1 MSYNAVGEYYETG
14 LGSYYTFEPH
24 EVYAGFGA
32 FADTFSAQT
41 VWADVR
47 AGSACYEKPPRSTN
61 KGACNFAGS
70 RATREIQAALNQLGY
85 GPIAVDGAW
94 GSGTQSKWNRY
105 LADNKLSPGPGLG
118 ISLQAL
124 TLMERQLKGGDKPGP
139 GAKVEFEKVNGQLI
153 AKKVTKE
160 DTGIAVAGLTGGGLL
175 LAALVVGGIGY
186 AVYRTGKKKRAGG
199 KPGSAL
205 AKTRPGGTRLATA
218 NPRMI

>member
-14 LGSYYTFEPH
+14 LGSYYTFSPH

-41 VWADVR
+41 VWADVQ
-47 AGSACYEKPPRSTN
+47 AGSACYETPPRSTN
-61 KGACNFAGS
+61 KGACNVAGA

-85 GPIAVDGAW
+85 GPMTVDGQW

-118 ISLQAL
+118 ISQQAL
-124 TLMERQLKGGDKPGP
+124 ALMERQLKGGDKPGP
-139 GAKVEFEKVNGQLI
+139 GKKVEFEKVNGQLI
-153 AKKVTKE
+153 PKE
-160 DTGIAVAGLTGGGLL
+160 DTGIAVAGLSGGGLL
-175 LAALVVGGIGY
+175 LAALIVGGIGF
-186 AVYRTGKKKRAGG
+186 AVFKAGKKKKGGMGG
-199 KPGSAL
+199 KPSTAL
-205 AKTRPGGTRLATA
+205 AKTQPGGTRLATA